1 MADEP
6 SAPPPASPEG
16 VQVAPPSPG
25 KDEVVPA
32 AAEGKK
38 PPTKMIVTAVGGVA
52 AVVVVVLL
60 VMLVASLFGGGPS
73 APGVSP
79 VLKGDD
85 PKAAGKS
92 YVSFLE
98 EKDWSRT
105 ERARDRAN
113 DDMSFKESVESF
125 FKDKEKYKKQL
136 TRAKNRLKF
145 FSDNKKDLKKFEVQD
160 EVLTDKEGRKVYAC
174 KVKGKRMVASGDDAW
189 KLEDREDKYEI
200 HFTKI
205 NKQWLIHQV
214 VDGFNQQRWGE

>member
-6 SAPPPASPEG
+6 SAPPPAPTEG

-25 KDEVVPA
+25 KDEAAP

-52 AVVVVVLL
+52 AVVAVVLL

-92 YVSFLE
+92 YVTFLE

-105 ERARDRAN
+105 TRQMDRA
-113 DDMSFKESVESF
+113 DEDKSFRESVESF

-136 TRAKNRLKF
+136 ARGKNLPKF
-145 FSDNKKDLKKFEVQD
+145 LSDNKKDLKKFEVQD
-160 EVLTDKEGRKVYAC
+160 ETIADKDGRKVYTC
-174 KVKGKRMVASGDDAW
+174 KVKGKRMTASGDDAW

-205 NKQWLIHQV
+205 NKEWRIHKV
-214 VDGFNQQRWGE
+214 VDGFNHERW